1 VDTCSGHH
9 WKGVA
14 YVYTE
19 GQRQYQEPAD
29 HHKTNRINL
38 VWEGVG
44 VKKVR
49 RTKAVELQEEL
60 SIGKRWEVFYLPTL
74 HSQIKIHIIY

>member
-1 VDTCSGHH
+1 MTRANCLQL
-9 WKGVA
+9 A
-14 YVYTE
+14 
-19 GQRQYQEPAD
+19 QEPAD
-29 HHKTNRINL
+29 HHKTYRVNL

-49 RTKAVELQEEL
+49 RTKAVELQGEL